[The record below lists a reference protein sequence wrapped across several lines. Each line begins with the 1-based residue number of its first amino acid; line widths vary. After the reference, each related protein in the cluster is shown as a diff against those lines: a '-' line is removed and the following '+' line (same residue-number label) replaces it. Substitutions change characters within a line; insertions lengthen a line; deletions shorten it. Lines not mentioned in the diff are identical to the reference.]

1 MTSGRASA
9 RSNADDE
16 LLVLEMAKG
25 HESARSVARRRE
37 RWRRDF
43 AHSMRVVVRVR
54 LAPWEWRPVICSVT
68 MGHWCS
74 PICSCCHSW
83 PSSDAQRPEIITG
96 SWWWQPAEAAKALQI
111 DLDALFAEALGER

>member
-16 LLVLEMAKG
+16 LLVLEMAK
-25 HESARSVARRRE
+25 
-37 RWRRDF
+37 
-43 AHSMRVVVRVR
+43 
-54 LAPWEWRPVICSVT
+54 
-68 MGHWCS
+68 GHWCS

-96 SWWWQPAEAAKALQI
+96 SWWWQPAEAAKSLQI